1 MFALNSTVLTSVTGS
16 EDSQLFAGTLGAAA
30 ILATT
35 AAYYALRSKDEEH
48 EFPKLPGI
56 QLYHAW
62 KFFQQRS
69 KFLQSN
75 LKQNLGKSFSFNI
88 LHHNIVALGGEDG
101 RRAFFS
107 NPHLKVG
114 EGYKVL
120 MGAVRVS
127 PAMPKCFIDLGYSR
141 HPGSAMWT

>member
-1 MFALNSTVLTSVTGS
+1 MFALDATALTSVAGS
-16 EDSQLFAGTLGAAA
+16 EGSQLFVGAVGAAT

-69 KFLQSN
+69 EFLRSN
-75 LKQNLGKSFSFNI
+75 LKQNLGKSFSFNT
-88 LHHNIVALGGEDG
+88 LHHDIVALGGEDG

-107 NPHLKVG
+107 NLHLKLS
-114 EGYKVL
+114 EGYRVL